1 MYIRL
6 GVHADEKIV
15 DSERDLIRLI
25 GRPFEDIIH
34 IDAFTSMCSGYFKP
48 EEYDDLGGSELYRA
62 LMEE

>member
-6 GVHADEKIV
+6 GVHANEKIV
-15 DSERDLIRLI
+15 DSERELIRLI
-25 GRPFEDIIH
+25 GRPSEDIIH